1 MLELVVNVSLE
12 IQDVVAISSCA
23 RLSSKTSSKTQG
35 LVPVALISSVS
46 KLRVIRLKI
55 KVLTRVRTE
64 RIVFDN
70 MVKGQY
76 IKDVGNF
83 FLLLDTLTPLC
94 LQF

>member
-1 MLELVVNVSLE
+1 MP
-12 IQDVVAISSCA
+12 IF
-23 RLSSKTSSKTQG
+23 KTSSKTQG

-83 FLLLDTLTPLC
+83 FLLLDPYPPYVCSFNIAMSAIFVQFLTPPP
-94 LQF
+94 